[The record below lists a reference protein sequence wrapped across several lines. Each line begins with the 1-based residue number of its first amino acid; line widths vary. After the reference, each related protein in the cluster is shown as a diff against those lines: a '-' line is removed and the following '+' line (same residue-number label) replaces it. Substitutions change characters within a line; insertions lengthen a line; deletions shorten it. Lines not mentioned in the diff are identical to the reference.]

1 MKPVQLK
8 EGIYWVGA
16 VDWAVRDFHGY
27 ITPRGSTYNNYL
39 VLDEEPT
46 LLDGVK
52 AGFEALS
59 LANIRA
65 LIEPSR
71 IRHLVVNHVEPDHS
85 GGLPAILS
93 ACPQATVY
101 CSKKG
106 QEGLQRF
113 FDTSG
118 WRIETVKTGD
128 TLKIGKRTLLFIETP
143 MIHWPDSMMTFIQ
156 PDGVLVS
163 QDGFG
168 QHLASSQRFDDEF
181 VACASQAELEDA
193 VWDYYAN
200 ILMPFG
206 TLIKRKIKELKDMG
220 LEIQMIAPDH
230 GVVWRSQPQK
240 VLKMYL
246 DMASG
251 WAEERVLIIYDTMW
265 GATGKLTQAIAQGAR
280 DQGMDVRV
288 LKLRATPVSV
298 AVKEFWRARA
308 TLLGSPTLNNTVF
321 PHVGELLYYL
331 KGLRP
336 KDRLVGAFGTF
347 GWAGGATKEILQGF
361 RDMGLEVFPD
371 ALQVRYLAK
380 EKELQEAYAFGAR
393 FAQAARE
400 FHQRY
405 R

>member
-1 MKPVQLK
+1 
-8 EGIYWVGA
+8 
-16 VDWAVRDFHGY
+16 
-27 ITPRGSTYNNYL
+27 
-39 VLDEEPT
+39 
-46 LLDGVK
+46 
-52 AGFEALS
+52 
-59 LANIRA
+59 
-65 LIEPSR
+65 
-71 IRHLVVNHVEPDHS
+71 
-85 GGLPAILS
+85 
-93 ACPQATVY
+93 
-101 CSKKG
+101 
-106 QEGLQRF
+106 
-113 FDTSG
+113 
-118 WRIETVKTGD
+118 
-128 TLKIGKRTLLFIETP
+128 
-143 MIHWPDSMMTFIQ
+143 
-156 PDGVLVS
+156 VLVS